1 MKISL
6 LPKIVRPIKVESFYY
21 SEASRII
28 LFSKESFFDYL
39 PASCI
44 RVDFPNK
51 KILSRKNYFEI
62 IFSGSIYQ
70 TCAFHYMHLRA
81 KRLQSKNFPSC
92 MCFAACSES
101 AQYILFPFS
110 GQKSWLAVKN
120 KQIFFSSIIDQPKVV
135 QYQLMEQFRVCII

>member
-1 MKISL
+1 MILWSAIQYLIKWKWKYL
-6 LPKIVRPIKVESFYY
+6 FCPKSVRPIKVERFYY

-92 MCFAACSES
+92 MCFAAWSES
-101 AQYILFPFS
+101 AYCILFPFS
-110 GQKSWLAVKN
+110 GQKKLVGRK
-120 KQIFFSSIIDQPKVV
+120 K
-135 QYQLMEQFRVCII
+135 